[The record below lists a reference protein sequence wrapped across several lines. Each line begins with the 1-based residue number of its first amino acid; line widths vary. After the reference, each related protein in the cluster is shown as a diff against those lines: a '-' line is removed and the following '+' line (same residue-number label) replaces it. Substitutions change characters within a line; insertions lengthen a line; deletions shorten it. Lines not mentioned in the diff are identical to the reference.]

1 MSRRVRA
8 TGVALLGLFHVALA
22 SCATDVGQ
30 TSQGI
35 FGGVSDTTHTNVVGI
50 VIMGSGGFGTCTG
63 SLIAPNLVLT
73 ARHCVS
79 EVSGEGIVCSR
90 FTQNGTTYEPSVSA
104 APYNAGSFLVTTDAV
119 IGQNSRFTR
128 VANVWVPDNTT
139 GQPMCGRDIALL
151 RLSSNITTVA
161 PIEPRIDIAPRIGDI
176 FTASGFGATNARGG
190 GSGTRR
196 MRDGLRVEHVGLA
209 QARPGLTV
217 ITQEEW
223 LADTGTCQG
232 DSGGPALD
240 EAGAVFGVLSRG
252 DATSCSS
259 PVYTRVDSYAAWIRE
274 RAQSAA
280 MSGAY
285 APPSWV
291 TPPEARPGTFGNEC
305 RSDDQCDVPL
315 QCLPVGSTRQCTTDD
330 CALCATGWI
339 CNADGNRCIPD
350 PNVVPPPPADSGVP
364 DPDAGAGAPDGG
376 APPGQM
382 AGGCTVHRGRA
393 RDASPAAALALALAA
408 GLAFVRRRRT
418 R

>member
-1 MSRRVRA
+1 
-8 TGVALLGLFHVALA
+8 
-22 SCATDVGQ
+22 
-30 TSQGI
+30 
-35 FGGVSDTTHTNVVGI
+35 
-50 VIMGSGGFGTCTG
+50 
-63 SLIAPNLVLT
+63 
-73 ARHCVS
+73 
-79 EVSGEGIVCSR
+79 
-90 FTQNGTTYEPSVSA
+90 
-104 APYNAGSFLVTTDAV
+104 VTTDAV
-119 IGQNSRFTR
+119 ISQNSRFTR

-161 PIEPRIDIAPRIGDI
+161 PIEPRIDIAPRVGDI

-240 EAGAVFGVLSRG
+240 EVGAVFGILSRG

-315 QCLPVGSTRQCTTDD
+315 QCLPVGTARQCTTDD
-330 CALCATGWI
+330 CALCAAGWI

-350 PNVVPPPPADSGVP
+350 PNVVPPAPVDSGVP

-393 RDASPAAALALALAA
+393 REATPAAALALALAA
-408 GLAFVRRRRT
+408 GLAFARRRRT